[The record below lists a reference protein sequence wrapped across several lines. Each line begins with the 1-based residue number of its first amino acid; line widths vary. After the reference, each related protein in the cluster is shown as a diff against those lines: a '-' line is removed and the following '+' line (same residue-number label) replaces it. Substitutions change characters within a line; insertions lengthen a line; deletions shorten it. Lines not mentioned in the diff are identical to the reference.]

1 MNKMFRFMAVLLVFS
16 WATTANASSIVAS
29 FTGISGGLTIDGF
42 RFGFPSNDGDNDPST
57 INFLFDYYNG
67 GGGTANVFQPITR
80 GNSYNIAV
88 DGATTLGPF
97 YANFK
102 IVSPSDFD
110 RTGTATID
118 TLLGRL
124 FPSSVSGSGSPLG
137 ALTVRGNTLDLLS
150 VTVGP
155 STEGYF
161 LKLAT
166 QVTSGTALNALLS
179 TLDQNVNGSVTG
191 SFSNSS
197 LTAVPEPT
205 TLLLLGG
212 GLLGMFGFSRKRA

>member
-1 MNKMFRFMAVLLVFS
+1 LVFS
-16 WATTANASSIVAS
+16 WATTANAGSIVAS

-42 RFGFPSNDGDNDPST
+42 RFGFPSGDGDNDPST

-67 GGGTANVFQPITR
+67 GTASVFQPITR
-80 GNSYNIAV
+80 GNSYNVAV

-110 RTGTATID
+110 RTGTVSID
-118 TLLGRL
+118 ALLGRL
-124 FPSSVSGSGSPLG
+124 FPSSVSVSGSPLG
-137 ALTVRGNTLDLLS
+137 ALTVRGNALDLLS
-150 VTVGP
+150 VTAGP

-166 QVTSGTALNALLS
+166 QVTSGAALNALLS
-179 TLDQNVNGSVTG
+179 TLDQNGNGSVTG
-191 SFSNSS
+191 TFTNSN
-197 LTAVPEPT
+197 LTVVPEPT
-205 TLLLLGG
+205 ALLLIGS
-212 GLLGMFGFSRKRA
+212 GLLGMIGFSKKRA